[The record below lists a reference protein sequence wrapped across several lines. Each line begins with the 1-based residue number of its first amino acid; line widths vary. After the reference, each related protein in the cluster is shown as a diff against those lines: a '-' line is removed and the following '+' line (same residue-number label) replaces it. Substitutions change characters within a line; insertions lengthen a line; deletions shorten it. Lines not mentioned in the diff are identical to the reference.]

1 MKIIAISAKAQHGK
15 DLSATILKELMESDG
30 KKVLIAHYADLLK
43 YICEKFFD
51 WNGVKDEIGRT
62 ILQYVG
68 TEVVREQV
76 PDYWVDF
83 IVSVLKMFPNEWDY
97 IIIPD
102 TRFPNEID
110 RLKEE
115 GFDVATLKVN
125 RIDFEN
131 SLTEEQ
137 RQHESEIALDNYE
150 FDHVINVKSGIDI
163 LSETLRKVYKRGDVI

>member
-1 MKIIAISAKAQHGK
+1 MKIITISAKAQHGK

-51 WNGVKDEIGRT
+51 WDGIKDETGRT

-68 TEVVREQV
+68 TDIIREQK
-76 PDYWVDF
+76 PNYWVDF
-83 IVSVLKMFPNEWDY
+83 IVSVLKMFPNEWDCV
-97 IIIPD
+97 IIPD

-115 GFDVATLKVN
+115 GFDVITLKIN

-131 SLTEEQ
+131 NLTKEQ
-137 RQHESEIALDNYE
+137 RQHKSEIALDGYE

-163 LSETLRKVYKRGDVI
+163 LSEALYKMYKGGDVT

>member
-15 DLSATILKELMESDG
+15 DLSATILKELMENDG
-30 KKVLIAHYADLLK
+30 KRVLIAHFADLLK

-68 TEVVREQV
+68 TDIIREQK
-76 PDYWVDF
+76 PNYWVDF

-97 IIIPD
+97 VIIPD

-115 GFDVATLKVN
+115 GFNVATLKVN

-137 RQHESEIALDNYE
+137 RQHKSEIALDNYE

>member
-1 MKIIAISAKAQHGK
+1 MKIITISAKAQHGK
-15 DLSATILKELMESDG
+15 DLSATILKGLMEDDG

-51 WNGVKDEIGRT
+51 WDGMKDETGRT

-68 TEVVREQV
+68 TDIIREQK
-76 PDYWVDF
+76 PNYWVDF
-83 IVSVLKMFPNEWDY
+83 IIGILRLFPDEWDY
-97 IIIPD
+97 VIIPD

-115 GFDVATLKVN
+115 GFDVITLKIN

-131 SLTEEQ
+131 NLTKEQ
-137 RQHESEIALDNYE
+137 RQHKSEIALDGYE

-163 LSETLRKVYKRGDVI
+163 LSEALYKMYKGGDVT

>member
-1 MKIIAISAKAQHGK
+1 MKIITISAKAQHGK
-15 DLSATILKELMESDG
+15 DLSAIILKELMEDDD

-51 WNGVKDEIGRT
+51 WDGIKDETGRT

-68 TEVVREQV
+68 TDIIREQK
-76 PDYWVDF
+76 PNYWVDF

-97 IIIPD
+97 VIIPD

-115 GFDVATLKVN
+115 GFDVVTLKVN
-125 RIDFEN
+125 RVDFEN

-137 RQHESEIALDNYE
+137 RQHKSEVALDNYE

-163 LSETLRKVYKRGDVI
+163 LSEALYEMYKGGDVT

>member
-1 MKIIAISAKAQHGK
+1 MKIITISAKAQHGK

-62 ILQYVG
+62 VLQYVG
-68 TEVVREQV
+68 TDIIREQKSN
-76 PDYWVDF
+76 YWVDF

-97 IIIPD
+97 VIIPD

-115 GFDVATLKVN
+115 GFDVVTLKVN

-137 RQHESEIALDNYE
+137 RQHKSEIALDNYK

-163 LSETLRKVYKRGDVI
+163 LSEALYKVYKGGDVK